1 MLLSFDQIVQWTG
14 FALTVMVFLYLFLG
28 DNALFR
34 IVSYT
39 FVGVAA
45 GYVAV
50 TILFNVLIPRLIDP
64 LLRGQLFVLVPLVLG
79 ALLLFKLSPRLS
91 FLGTW
96 SMAVLVGV
104 GAAVAVGGAIFG
116 TIFGQVSGTLSIFPR
131 LAQLGAAMQQ
141 GVLTDW
147 VAQLLEGLFVLVGTI
162 STLAYFHFGAPNR
175 PNQPV
180 ERARGIEF
188 LARIGQVFIGITLG
202 ATFAGV
208 YVAAISAFVERLST
222 MINVLATNLRF

>member
-1 MLLSFDQIVQWTG
+1 MLLNFDQIVQWTG
-14 FALTVMVFLYLFLG
+14 FALTVMVLLYLFIG

-39 FVGVAA
+39 FVGVAS

-50 TILFNVLIPRLIDP
+50 VIFFHVLIPRLIDP
-64 LLRGQLFVLVPLVLG
+64 LLRGQLFALIPLLLG
-79 ALLLFKLSPRLS
+79 VLLLFKLSPHLA

-116 TIFGQVSGTLSIFPR
+116 TLFGQVSGTLSIFP
-131 LAQLGAAMQQ
+131 QLGQLGPAMQQ
-141 GVLTDW
+141 GAAGDW
-147 VAQLLEGLFVLVGTI
+147 LARLFEGLFVLVGTV
-162 STLAYFHFGAPNR
+162 STLAYFQFGAANR
-175 PNQPV
+175 PNQPAR
-180 ERARGIEF
+180 RARGIEI
-188 LARIGQVFIGITLG
+188 LATIGQVFIGITLG

-222 MINVLATNLRF
+222 LINVLASSLSF

>member
-1 MLLSFDQIVQWTG
+1 MLVSFDQIVQWTG

-34 IVSYT
+34 VVAYT

-50 TILFNVLIPRLIDP
+50 VILFQVIIPRLIVP
-64 LLRGQLFVLVPLVLG
+64 LLSGQLMVLVPLLLG
-79 ALLLFKLSPRLS
+79 LLLLFKLSPRLS
-91 FLGTW
+91 FIGTW

-116 TIFGQVSGTLSIFPR
+116 TLFGQVTGTINLFPKLADLGQVSLDAWSG
-131 LAQLGAAMQQ
+131 QLI
-141 GVLTDW
+141 
-147 VAQLLEGLFVLVGTI
+147 EGLFMLVGTVT
-162 STLAYFHFGAPNR
+162 TLAYFQFGAANR

-180 ERARGIEF
+180 QRSRLVES
-188 LARIGQVFIGITLG
+188 LSTIGQVFIGITLG

-208 YVAAISAFVERLST
+208 YVASLAAFIERISA
-222 MINVLATNLRF
+222 MINVIAGF

>member
-1 MLLSFDQIVQWTG
+1 MLLSFDQIVQWTS
-14 FALTVMVFLYLFLG
+14 FALTVMVFLYLFIG

-34 IVSYT
+34 VVSYT
-39 FVGVAA
+39 FIGVAA

-50 TILFNVLIPRLIDP
+50 VILFNVLIPRLIVP
-64 LLRGQLFVLVPLVLG
+64 LLNGQLLVLVPLLLG

-91 FLGTW
+91 YLGTW

-116 TIFGQVSGTLSIFPR
+116 TLFGQVSGTMNLFPSVG
-131 LAQLGAAMQQ
+131 QLGETPWDMW
-141 GVLTDW
+141 T
-147 VAQLLEGLFVLVGTI
+147 AQLLEGLFMLVGTV
-162 STLAYFHFGAPNR
+162 STLAYFQFGAVNR

-180 ERARGIEF
+180 RRARAVEI
-188 LARIGQVFIGITLG
+188 LATVGQVFIGITLG

-208 YVAAISAFVERLST
+208 YVASIAAFVERVSS
-222 MINVLATNLRF
+222 MINVIASSMGN

>member
-50 TILFNVLIPRLIDP
+50 VILFQVLIPRLIIP
-64 LLRGQLFVLVPLVLG
+64 LLSGQLLVLVPLLLG

-91 FLGTW
+91 FLGSW

-116 TIFGQVSGTLSIFPR
+116 TLFGQVAGTISIFPK
-131 LAQLGAAMQQ
+131 LGQLGQVSLGAWGAQLI
-141 GVLTDW
+141 
-147 VAQLLEGLFVLVGTI
+147 EGLFMLVGTV
-162 STLAYFHFGAPNR
+162 STLAYFQFGAANR

-180 ERARGIEF
+180 RRARMVET
-188 LARIGQVFIGITLG
+188 LSVIGQVFIGITLG

-208 YVAAISAFVERLST
+208 YVASIAAFIERISA
-222 MINVLATNLRF
+222 MINVIAGF

>member
-14 FALTVMVFLYLFLG
+14 FALTVMVFLYLFIG

-34 IVSYT
+34 VVSYT

-50 TILFNVLIPRLIDP
+50 VIVFQVLIPRLIDP
-64 LLRGQLFVLVPLVLG
+64 LLRGQLLVLVPLLLG

-96 SMAVLVGV
+96 SMAALVGV
-104 GAAVAVGGAIFG
+104 GAAVAVGGAVFG
-116 TIFGQVSGTLSIFPR
+116 TLFGQVGGTLSIFPR
-131 LAQLGAAMQQ
+131 LNQLGQVPLDAWGAQLF
-141 GVLTDW
+141 
-147 VAQLLEGLFVLVGTI
+147 EGLFMLVGAVT
-162 STLAYFHFGAPNR
+162 TLAYFQFGAANR

-180 ERARGIEF
+180 RRARGVEI
-188 LARIGQVFIGITLG
+188 LATIGQVFIGITLG

-208 YVAAISAFVERLST
+208 YVAAISAFVERVSA
-222 MINVLATNLRF
+222 MINVLASLAGF